1 MNFDLSIEDF
11 TIILNALH
19 YYKKVEKR
27 GNFQAYD
34 DARVNALRNKLSKQL
49 TEQNLKTYDQIKLPK
64 ALRSQSE
71 DRKVDY

>member
-27 GNFQAYD
+27 GHFQAYD
-34 DARVNALRNKLSKQL
+34 DERINALRDSLASQL
-49 TEQNLKTYDQIKLPK
+49 TSQNL
-64 ALRSQSE
+64 S
-71 DRKVDY
+71 